1 MTRPHTM
8 FVQSQ
13 RIPWG
18 AGAYQSVRSGVACKI
33 LSRDGTSGAAT
44 VLLEY
49 PAGWSQPRPQVL
61 GVLEEFYVLRGRLQI
76 GDQVYADHSYGRLPA
91 GHVRAGA
98 RSDSGA
104 IVLTMWDADPYLS
117 ATDAL
122 RSGDDA
128 GPPGFCYDT
137 RSNGLEGWGVN
148 THTRYL
154 VGTGVQTLRKDEN
167 SGEIT
172 ILYAA
177 LPFRFMDK
185 RWTHEHAME
194 MYLLAG
200 EYSINDVGVLR
211 PGAYAWWDPA
221 YLHGPY
227 GSLTGFMM
235 LVRSCGGPLINVI
248 PDERVAVDFAAP
260 YKPVLPPELAPCAGE
275 WDSHANV

>member
-1 MTRPHTM
+1 M

-33 LSRDGTSGAAT
+33 LSRDGASGAAT

-49 PAGWSQPRPQVL
+49 PAGWSQPQRQVL

-91 GHVRAGA
+91 GHVRGGA

-104 IVLTMWDADPYLS
+104 IVLTMWDADPYLL
-117 ATDAL
+117 ATGAL
-122 RSGDDA
+122 RSGDGAD
-128 GPPGFCYDT
+128 PPGFYYDA
-137 RSNGLEGWGVN
+137 RDKGLDGWGVN

-154 VGTGVQTLRKDEN
+154 VGTGVQTLRQDEN

-177 LPFRFMDK
+177 LPFRFMEK
-185 RWTHEHAME
+185 R
-194 MYLLAG
+194 
-200 EYSINDVGVLR
+200 
-211 PGAYAWWDPA
+211 
-221 YLHGPY
+221 
-227 GSLTGFMM
+227 
-235 LVRSCGGPLINVI
+235 
-248 PDERVAVDFAAP
+248 
-260 YKPVLPPELAPCAGE
+260 
-275 WDSHANV
+275 